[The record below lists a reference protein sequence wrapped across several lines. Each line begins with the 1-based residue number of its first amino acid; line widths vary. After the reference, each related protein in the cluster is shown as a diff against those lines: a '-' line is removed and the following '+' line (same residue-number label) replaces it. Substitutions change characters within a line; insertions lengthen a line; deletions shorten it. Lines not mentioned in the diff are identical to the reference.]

1 MELNKLLSII
11 VKVNRDKETVFV
23 VSVYKNSVK
32 TIFVTVMT
40 LSVKRIPN
48 IIETTIKD
56 QLKNLLDE
64 RQYAFLKSIGTEDI
78 FMIKKPKNKKVN

>member
-78 FMIKKPKNKKVN
+78 FMIKKTKNKKVN